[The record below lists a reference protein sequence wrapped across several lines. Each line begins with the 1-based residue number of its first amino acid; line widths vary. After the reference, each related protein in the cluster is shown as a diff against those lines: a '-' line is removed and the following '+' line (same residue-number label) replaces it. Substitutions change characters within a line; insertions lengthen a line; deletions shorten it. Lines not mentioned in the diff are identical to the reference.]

1 VKEYITVLGKEEGL
15 NCSVVGFLFCSD
27 DTIKDFNNKYLSHNY
42 ETDILTFYDTDDDG
56 KLESDIIISPDTVKH
71 NSKRFKK
78 DFSEELFRV
87 VLHGLLHLCG
97 YDDKDVKNQKVM
109 RKMED
114 HYLQKVGYLQ
124 LNT

>member
-1 VKEYITVLGKEEGL
+1 M
-15 NCSVVGFLFCSD
+15 VGFLFCSD
-27 DTIKDFNNKYLSHNY
+27 DTIKDYNNKYLSHNY

-87 VLHGLLHLCG
+87 ILHGLLHLCG

-109 RKMED
+109 RERED
-114 HYLQKVGYLQ
+114 HYLQKVGYLH
-124 LNT
+124 LNA